1 MASKMFVVFVFG
13 LLIGFAIAFA
23 AMRVVEQRGAVAT
36 QTCVATLTQT
46 QAMYVELQTPVHVAS
61 LATIVNA
68 SVSSVGF
75 GCGVGVLVDKSYFQ
89 AVQSLLERANKS
101 IYIVMY
107 AMKYDP
113 AEPGDPVN
121 ELLDIVVNKSRYGV
135 DVKIVVD
142 DVTYKDYPDTIAF
155 LLRNNISV
163 RLDESSGRTTHAK
176 LVIVDNRTAVL
187 GSHNWTESALQ
198 LNHEASVEIDCPDA
212 VRTLLNYFDSLWA
225 GGRTIKQ

>member
-1 MASKMFVVFVFG
+1 MASKIFVGFVFG

-23 AMRVVEQRGAVAT
+23 AMHVVQQRGAVAT

-46 QAMYVELQTPVHVAS
+46 QTMCVGLQTPVHVAS
-61 LATIVNA
+61 PATAPSA
-68 SVSSVGF
+68 SVSSVG
-75 GCGVGVLVDKSYFQ
+75 CRVNVLVDKSYFQ

-121 ELLDIVVNKSRYGV
+121 QLLNIVANKSRYGV
-135 DVKIVVD
+135 DVKIIVD

-155 LLRNNISV
+155 LLGDNISV

-187 GSHNWTESALQ
+187 GSHNWTESALR
-198 LNHEASVEIDCPDA
+198 LNHEASIEIDCPDA
-212 VRTLLNYFDSLWA
+212 VKTLLNYFDSLWA
-225 GGRTIKQ
+225 GGREIRQ

>member
-23 AMRVVEQRGAVAT
+23 AMRVVEQRRAVAT

-46 QAMYVELQTPVHVAS
+46 QTMCVELQTPIYVTS
-61 LATIVNA
+61 PATMVNA
-68 SVSSVGF
+68 SVSSV

-101 IYIVMY
+101 IYIAMY

-121 ELLDIVVNKSRYGV
+121 KLLNIVVNKSRYGV

-155 LLRNNISV
+155 LLGNNISV
-163 RLDESSGRTTHAK
+163 RLDESSGRTIHAK

-198 LNHEASVEIDCPDA
+198 LNHEASIEIDCPDA
-212 VRTLLNYFDSLWA
+212 VKTLLNYFDSLWA
-225 GGRTIKQ
+225 SGRTIKQ